1 MISKV
6 NLLMPKKL
14 KTRDEDGDADK
25 GEVAQEE
32 GKEEAQTSE
41 G

>member
-6 NLLMPKKL
+6 NLLMPKT